1 MTVTCADQ
9 IAKESWSFGPG
20 VDTDTD
26 RDMAGVL
33 DKCPTR

>member
-9 IAKESWSFGPG
+9 MALESFGPD

-26 RDMAGVL
+26 TDTDMAGVL
-33 DKCPTR
+33 DKCPSR

>member
-9 IAKESWSFGPG
+9 MALESFGPD

-26 RDMAGVL
+26 TDMAGVL
-33 DKCPTR
+33 DKCPSR